1 MTCVFTNRIQVAFAC
16 RAVVEIPRVN
26 SKIRRTGFSRN
37 NLREKS
43 RVRCLLAAAGAVR
56 GLQSLAFFAARS
68 AVCLE
73 GLKVLTGGPLGT
85 ARYQGLL

>member
-1 MTCVFTNRIQVAFAC
+1 MTD
-16 RAVVEIPRVN
+16 
-26 SKIRRTGFSRN
+26 
-37 NLREKS
+37 
-43 RVRCLLAAAGAVR
+43 AVR

-68 AVCLE
+68 AVCFE